1 MRFEDVQVGEEL
13 PPFEVAL
20 TVQRMIMECGVNRD
34 WTPIHHDRE
43 VARAQGA
50 PDMFVNTLFLQ
61 AMYEATAR
69 EWAGLDARLRKL
81 KFKMKTFNCVG
92 DVLSGMGRV
101 ASKEVVD
108 GTPTV
113 NLEMW
118 TQSDRGVTTFGEVV
132 LELAA

>member
-1 MRFEDVQVGEEL
+1 MTFDDVQVGDEL

-20 TVQRMIMECGVNRD
+20 TVQRMVMECGVNKD

-81 KFKMKTFNCVG
+81 KFKMKTFNCAG
-92 DVLSGMGRV
+92 DNLAGMGRV
-101 ASKEVVD
+101 ASKEMID
-108 GTPTV
+108 GKPIV

-118 TQSDRGVTTFGEVV
+118 TESERGVTTAGEVV
-132 LELAA
+132 LELGA